1 MAVQYSHQSCRTSV
15 VSLWFSWQPRPLCS
29 SSSTMA
35 AKGKISHRGCFAG
48 RKTGRGSRGAFKT
61 GPSFVACNYVNSW
74 QTSLYIILMFI
85 VDTLIRCV
93 RVDLLSGRG
102 EMDRFLGGYDGFMRD
117 FYLNMGIQFWCRNR
131 ESFVRCTVT
140 IKEIRIWI
148 YRSYRF
154 SIEFFFLF
162 LHSQEKRAN
171 YIPRKNDSVSFNI
184 SIVILMLY
192 ISAKKIVYKS
202 NYSTIHVN
210 EKNRNFFSLTG

>member
-1 MAVQYSHQSCRTSV
+1 MAVQYSHQSCWTSV

-29 SSSTMA
+29 SLSTMA

-48 RKTGRGSRGAFKT
+48 RKTDRGSRGAFKT

-162 LHSQEKRAN
+162 LHSQEKGAN

-192 ISAKKIVYKS
+192 ISAKENVYKS
-202 NYSTIHVN
+202 NYSTIYVN
-210 EKNRNFFSLTG
+210 EKNRNFFSLTE

>member
-140 IKEIRIWI
+140 IKEIKIWI
-148 YRSYRF
+148 YRSNIDFRLN
-154 SIEFFFLF
+154 FFFF
-162 LHSQEKRAN
+162 F
-171 YIPRKNDSVSFNI
+171 YI
-184 SIVILMLY
+184 
-192 ISAKKIVYKS
+192 AKKKERIIFREK
-202 NYSTIHVN
+202 TIAYPLI
-210 EKNRNFFSLTG
+210 SL